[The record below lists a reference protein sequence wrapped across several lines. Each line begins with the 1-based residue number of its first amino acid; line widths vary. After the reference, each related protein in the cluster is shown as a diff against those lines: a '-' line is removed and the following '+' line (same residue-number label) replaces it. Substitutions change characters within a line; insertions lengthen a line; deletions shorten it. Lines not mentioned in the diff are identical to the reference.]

1 MSDNHNSDGSGEFA
15 GKVAIITGASLDPS
29 IGRSAATKLGRGGAA
44 VVINARNTD
53 ALRAAEADLM
63 AMGIRVQ
70 AVPGPAD
77 DPAVVTALVDAA
89 VDGFGRVDLIVNTV
103 GGSLGQ
109 TSPMTITRE
118 ALLDTIALNIWA
130 PVSLIQEAV
139 RRGLADGG
147 GAVVNISS
155 GTTHKTTPM
164 MMAYAAGKSALNAI
178 TRTLAR
184 DLGGQGI
191 RVNGVAPGLTKTSAT
206 RPMWEADD
214 GQSAGSNVVLAR
226 FTEADDIAN
235 AVVFLLSERARQ
247 ITGVVID
254 VDGGNH
260 LQGGGWSPIQ
270 QTTSAAAT

>member
-1 MSDNHNSDGSGEFA
+1 
-15 GKVAIITGASLDPS
+15 
-29 IGRSAATKLGRGGAA
+29 
-44 VVINARNTD
+44 
-53 ALRAAEADLM
+53 M
-63 AMGIRVQ
+63 A
-70 AVPGPAD
+70 
-77 DPAVVTALVDAA
+77 
-89 VDGFGRVDLIVNTV
+89 
-103 GGSLGQ
+103 
-109 TSPMTITRE
+109 ITRE
-118 ALLDTIALNIWA
+118 SLLDTIALNIWA
-130 PVSLIQEAV
+130 PVSLVQEAV

-164 MMAYAAGKSALNAI
+164 MIAYAAGKSALNAI
-178 TRTLAR
+178 TRTMAR

-214 GQSAGSNVVLAR
+214 GQSAGANVPLAR

-235 AVVFLLSERARQ
+235 AVVFLLSDRARQ

>member
-1 MSDNHNSDGSGEFA
+1 MSDNPNRDGGGEFA
-15 GKVAIITGASLDPS
+15 GKVAIVTGASLDPS
-29 IGRSAATKLGRGGAA
+29 IGRSTATKLGRGGAA
-44 VVINARNTD
+44 VVINARNVD
-53 ALRAAEADLM
+53 GLRAAEADLA
-63 AMGIRVQ
+63 AMGIPVKTV
-70 AVPGPAD
+70 AGPAD

-109 TSPMTITRE
+109 SPPMAITRE
-118 ALLDTIALNIWA
+118 SLLDTIALNIWA
-130 PVSLIQEAV
+130 PVSLVQEAV

-164 MMAYAAGKSALNAI
+164 MIAYAAGKSALNAI
-178 TRTLAR
+178 TRTMAR

-214 GQSAGSNVVLAR
+214 GQSAGANVPLAR

-235 AVVFLLSERARQ
+235 AVVFLLSDRARQ